1 MTGALGLS
9 HHYLKILTIRLSR
22 TQIRIGFFLHTT
34 YNSGSENLD
43 MKGYWGKKSTSS
55 LRKVITHSK
64 KKKLNKIYVRAII
77 LLPKLPAL
85 KKLFQ
90 DRDLPSTEE
99 QKNILER
106 LLLQPTNIPPTKC
119 KDAPKKKSIYSAA
132 NPTKIPSGELHV
144 PEMGE
149 SPGNAVW
156 GSQVPPGEIQC
167 WNWKRI

>member
-22 TQIRIGFFLHTT
+22 TQIRIFFFTH
-34 YNSGSENLD
+34 NLQQRIREPRYE
-43 MKGYWGKKSTSS
+43 GILGKKVYKFFKKSNYS
-55 LRKVITHSK
+55 LK
-64 KKKLNKIYVRAII
+64 KKKKKKNLCQSNNLASQTSSSQKGISGQRFTINWRA
-77 LLPKLPAL
+77 K
-85 KKLFQ
+85 
-90 DRDLPSTEE
+90 
-99 QKNILER
+99 KNILER

-119 KDAPKKKSIYSAA
+119 KDAPKKNSIYSAA